1 MVSAQ
6 VVPVVMD
13 IELPAGMAGP
23 EPMTF
28 DVRCFLVPHG
38 GGVTLVDTG
47 MQADAEPIADALTA
61 MGAGWDDLSDVVL
74 THAHPDHCGALSTVA
89 SRAPSAAIWGGN
101 GDTFPVAT
109 RPTKD
114 GTLIH
119 GLRVVSTPG
128 HTPGHLCLLDEGEGI
143 LFTGDAI
150 SSHAGQ
156 LSQGPEVFIADAQQ
170 AARSLQRLVELRA
183 DRMLFGHGDEVA
195 EPADTLASFATS

>member
-1 MVSAQ
+1 V
-6 VVPVVMD
+6 
-13 IELPAGMAGP
+13 
-23 EPMTF
+23 
-28 DVRCFLVPHG
+28 
-38 GGVTLVDTG
+38 
-47 MQADAEPIADALTA
+47 
-61 MGAGWDDLSDVVL
+61 
-74 THAHPDHCGALSTVA
+74 
-89 SRAPSAAIWGGN
+89 
-101 GDTFPVAT
+101 
-109 RPTKD
+109 D

-170 AARSLQRLVELRA
+170 APRSLKRLVELRA

-195 EPADTLASFATS
+195 EPANALASFATS